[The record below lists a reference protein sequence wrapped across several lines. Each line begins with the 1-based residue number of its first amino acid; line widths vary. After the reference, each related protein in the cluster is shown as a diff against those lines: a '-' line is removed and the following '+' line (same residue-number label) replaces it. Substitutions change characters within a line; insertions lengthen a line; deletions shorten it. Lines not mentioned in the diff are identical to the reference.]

1 MSSTAYFY
9 GYVYNKLTVV
19 LFSAVVL
26 FGFFL
31 FFVFLSPVF
40 FGSHNFLEA
49 TIFLK
54 LQIIKLGASFAL
66 DF

>member
-9 GYVYNKLTVV
+9 GYVHNKLTAV

-26 FGFFL
+26 FWFFL
-31 FFVFLSPVF
+31 VFVFLLPV
-40 FGSHNFLEA
+40 FLEA
-49 TIFLK
+49 QFFWK